1 MQQRRFPEKEKM
13 HLKIPSNSVHLSMV
27 RKLMADLSEK
37 IGFSEEEVAK
47 IQMAVEEACTN
58 IIKHAYNDKKTGQLK
73 SYHSRRKGDVD
84 KPIELQMEI
93 GSDTFVVTIIDRG
106 KVFNFNSYKPP
117 TLDEYMAMANPQG
130 LGIRVIRTFMDKAS
144 YNHKRGIG
152 NVLRLTKHLP
162 K

>member
-1 MQQRRFPEKEKM
+1 MKRRFSEKEKM

-27 RKLMADLSEK
+27 RKIMADLSEK

-47 IQMAVEEACTN
+47 IQMAVEEACAN
-58 IIKHAYNDKKTGQLK
+58 IIKHAYNDKKSGQLK
-73 SYHSRRKGDVD
+73 SYPARRKEDGN

-93 GSDTFVVTIIDRG
+93 SGDRFVVTIIDRG
-106 KVFNFNSYKPP
+106 KVFDFNSYKPP
-117 TLDEYMAMANPQG
+117 ALEEYLAMASPQG
-130 LGIRVIRTFMDKAS
+130 LGIRVIRTFMDEVN
-144 YNHKRGIG
+144 YNHEPGIG